1 MKKIVCL
8 LSFIIIPFCILAQR
22 VSYSLNDSW
31 LFFKGQA
38 NVMTPTDNWQEVTLP
53 HSWNMEDGQY
63 SGKNRLDDNGHAQIQ
78 RGDTVSI
85 VDPAIKFGYYRGVGW
100 YARII
105 NIPVEWE
112 KKRIFVRFE
121 AAGQVARVHVN
132 GQMLGEHRGA
142 FTAFCYELTPYIII
156 GKANELRV
164 EVDNIQRQD
173 IPPLSGDFN
182 VNGGLYRPCTI
193 NSDRSGVCITF
204 RLCFFRSLYHD

>member
-1 MKKIVCL
+1 MKKMVCL

-112 KKRIFVRFE
+112 KNVFLYVLKQQVKLPVCMLMGRCWGNIEGPLPLFVT
-121 AAGQVARVHVN
+121 N
-132 GQMLGEHRGA
+132 
-142 FTAFCYELTPYIII
+142 
-156 GKANELRV
+156 
-164 EVDNIQRQD
+164 
-173 IPPLSGDFN
+173 
-182 VNGGLYRPCTI
+182 
-193 NSDRSGVCITF
+193 
-204 RLCFFRSLYHD
+204 

>member
-78 RGDTVSI
+78 RGVYGFNCGS
-85 VDPAIKFGYYRGVGW
+85 GYKIWLLSGSGW
-100 YARII
+100 YA
-105 NIPVEWE
+105 V
-112 KKRIFVRFE
+112 
-121 AAGQVARVHVN
+121 
-132 GQMLGEHRGA
+132 
-142 FTAFCYELTPYIII
+142 
-156 GKANELRV
+156 
-164 EVDNIQRQD
+164 
-173 IPPLSGDFN
+173 
-182 VNGGLYRPCTI
+182 
-193 NSDRSGVCITF
+193 
-204 RLCFFRSLYHD
+204 

>member
-85 VDPAIKFGYYRGVGW
+85 VDPAIKFGYYRGVG
-100 YARII
+100 
-105 NIPVEWE
+105 
-112 KKRIFVRFE
+112 
-121 AAGQVARVHVN
+121 
-132 GQMLGEHRGA
+132 
-142 FTAFCYELTPYIII
+142 
-156 GKANELRV
+156 
-164 EVDNIQRQD
+164 
-173 IPPLSGDFN
+173 
-182 VNGGLYRPCTI
+182 
-193 NSDRSGVCITF
+193 
-204 RLCFFRSLYHD
+204 

>member
-105 NIPVEWE
+105 NIPLNPQLHSRSATYI
-112 KKRIFVRFE
+112 KR
-121 AAGQVARVHVN
+121 N
-132 GQMLGEHRGA
+132 GLLIRKITIKSSRPFQCAYHP
-142 FTAFCYELTPYIII
+142 LTP
-156 GKANELRV
+156 
-164 EVDNIQRQD
+164 
-173 IPPLSGDFN
+173 
-182 VNGGLYRPCTI
+182 
-193 NSDRSGVCITF
+193 
-204 RLCFFRSLYHD
+204 